1 MEVEIESGMTD
12 GMETKFAAEGEP
24 HLDGDPGDLIVRIKT
39 YPHPKFERKGE
50 DLFTNVTISLQDAL
64 TGFEMKIKHLV
75 KPAASICTTFLYLSL
90 SVEVISS
97 KRGMLNFDPPV
108 KNLLFVY

>member
-24 HLDGDPGDLIVRIKT
+24 HLDGEPGDLIVRIKT

-75 KPAASICTTFLYLSL
+75 KPVFICKIYLYLSL
-90 SVEVISS
+90 TGSVEVISS
-97 KRGMLNFDPPV
+97 YRNAEF
-108 KNLLFVY
+108 